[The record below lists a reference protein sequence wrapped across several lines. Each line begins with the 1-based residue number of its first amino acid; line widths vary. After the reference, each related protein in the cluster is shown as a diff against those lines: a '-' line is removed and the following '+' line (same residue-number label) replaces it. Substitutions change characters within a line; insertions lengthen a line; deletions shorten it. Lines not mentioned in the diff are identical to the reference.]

1 MSITV
6 ICIDDHSVIG
16 NVMTKYLRREDF
28 LKDIIN
34 MSSSCKRILIIPSII
49 SSYIDYILENI
60 EDNIEESPTI
70 ILELKDNF
78 LLKIG
83 GFLADRFLDRVFGHK
98 NIVGVV
104 IDTINPNNGSS
115 IRTIHISRYV
125 YLLSY
130 LLIINRLPG
139 FMKNILKEPT
149 RIIKFGLV
157 GLSGLLVNILMVLV
171 STTMLKSI
179 MGTSRFVY
187 TVASIIGFEVS
198 LTWNFILHELWTFRD
213 LIKNKSVKGAFLR
226 WIKYHIASIGS
237 LLTQT
242 TSVTLLS
249 GYFMIPVPISV
260 TIGVFLGFIVNYIVG
275 RFYAWKP
282 D

>member
-6 ICIDDHSVIG
+6 VCIDDHSVIG
-16 NVMTKYLRREDF
+16 NVEAKDLRREDF
-28 LKDIIN
+28 LEDIIN
-34 MSSSCKRILIIPSII
+34 MSTSCKRILIVPSIT
-49 SSYIDYILENI
+49 SPYIDDILENI
-60 EDNIEESPTI
+60 DDNIEENPITI
-70 ILELKDNF
+70 LKLKDNL

-83 GFLADRFLDRVFGHK
+83 GFLANRFLDHVFKHK
-98 NIVGVV
+98 NVVGVV
-104 IDTINPNNGSS
+104 IDKNNLDKGSL
-115 IRTIHISRYV
+115 IRTICIDKRV

-130 LLIINRLPG
+130 LLVINRLPG

-149 RIIKFGLV
+149 RIMKFGLV

-171 STTMLKSI
+171 STTMLKTL
-179 MGTSRFVY
+179 MGPSKLVY
-187 TVASIIGFEVS
+187 TLASIIGFEVS

-213 LIKNKSVKGAFLR
+213 LIKNKSVKGAILR
-226 WIKYHIASIGS
+226 WIKYHLASIGS

-249 GYFMIPVPISV
+249 GYFMVPVPISV
-260 TIGVFLGFIVNYIVG
+260 TIGVFLGFIVNYVVG

>member
-1 MSITV
+1 MNITV
-6 ICIDDHSVIG
+6 ICLDDHSVIG
-16 NVMTKYLRREDF
+16 NVMKEDLHGEDF
-28 LKDIIN
+28 LEEIIN
-34 MSSSCKRILIIPSII
+34 MPTSCKRILAIPSII

-60 EDNIEESPTI
+60 EDNIKENPII
-70 ILELKDNF
+70 ILKLKDNF

-83 GFLADRFLDRVFGHK
+83 GFLADRFLDNVFGHK
-98 NIVGVV
+98 NVVGII
-104 IDTINPNNGSS
+104 IDRNNLNKGSI
-115 IRTIHISRYV
+115 IRTICINRHV

-130 LLIINRLPG
+130 LLIISRLPG

-149 RIIKFGLV
+149 RIMKFGLV

-171 STTMLKSI
+171 STTTLKPI
-179 MGTSRFVY
+179 MGSSKFVY
-187 TVASIIGFEVS
+187 TIASIIGFEVS
-198 LTWNFILHELWTFRD
+198 LTWNFILHELWTFKD
-213 LIKNKSVKGAFLR
+213 LIKNKSIKGAILR

-249 GYFMIPVPISV
+249 GYFMVPVPISV
-260 TIGVFLGFIVNYIVG
+260 TIGVFLGFIVNYVVG

>member
-1 MSITV
+1 MEK
-6 ICIDDHSVIG
+6 DLQR
-16 NVMTKYLRREDF
+16 KDF
-28 LKDIIN
+28 LEEIIN
-34 MSSSCKRILIIPSII
+34 IPTSCKKILVIPSII

-60 EDNIEESPTI
+60 EDDIEENPII
-70 ILELKDNF
+70 ILKLKDNF

-83 GFLADRFLDRVFGHK
+83 GFLADHFLGEVFGHK
-98 NIVGVV
+98 NVVGIIVNKNS
-104 IDTINPNNGSS
+104 INKESR
-115 IRTIHISRYV
+115 IRTICINRHV

-130 LLIINRLPG
+130 LLIISRLPG

-157 GLSGLLVNILMVLV
+157 GLSGLFVNILMVLV
-171 STTMLKSI
+171 STTTLKPIIGPSK
-179 MGTSRFVY
+179 FVY
-187 TVASIIGFEVS
+187 TIASIIGFEVS
-198 LTWNFILHELWTFRD
+198 LTWNFILHELWTFKD
-213 LIKNKSVKGAFLR
+213 LIKNKSIKGAILR

-249 GYFMIPVPISV
+249 GYFMVPVPISV
-260 TIGVFLGFIVNYIVG
+260 TIGVFLGFIVNYVIG

>member
-1 MSITV
+1 MSIAV
-6 ICIDDHSVIG
+6 ICIDDHSVIK
-16 NVMTKYLRREDF
+16 NVTTKDLRREDF

-34 MSSSCKRILIIPSII
+34 MSTSCKRILIIPSIF

-60 EDNIEESPTI
+60 EDNIEENPTI
-70 ILELKDNF
+70 ILELKDNL

-98 NIVGVV
+98 NVLGIV
-104 IDTINPNNGSS
+104 IDKNNLNKGSLVKTIYIN
-115 IRTIHISRYV
+115 RHM

-157 GLSGLLVNILMVLV
+157 GLSGLLVNILVVLM
-171 STTMLKSI
+171 STTTLKSI
-179 MGTSRFVY
+179 MGSSKFIY
-187 TVASIIGFEVS
+187 TIASIIGFEVS
-198 LTWNFILHELWTFRD
+198 LTWNFILHELWTFKD
-213 LIKNKSVKGAFLR
+213 LIKNKSIKGAVLR
-226 WIKYHIASIGS
+226 WVKFHIASIGS

-249 GYFMIPVPISV
+249 GYFMVSVPISV
-260 TIGVFLGFIVNYIVG
+260 TIGVFLGFIVNYVVG
-275 RFYAWKP
+275 RFYTWRP